1 MSTPRPQICLIG
13 GSADHPSRILACLDV
28 LQQHLTLLG
37 GEAHIWDLARDPL
50 PLLDPR
56 IHKNPALY
64 RSESVKKF
72 AELAEQADAFI
83 WGSPIYHDSFSG
95 VLKNALDSLSIQQ
108 FSHKPVA
115 LISSGNNQRTGSQA
129 CDQLRIVARSLHA
142 VVIPTQLVVLPVD
155 FGRNQQRY
163 FLVNEALEERFVQI
177 AKEILFYAAALRSVR
192 LSMQADSSHLLERGQ
207 QDGEECSPL
216 YQEQVLSR
224 HGETQGQIMV

>member
-13 GSADHPSRILACLDV
+13 GSAEHPSRILACFDV
-28 LQQHLTLLG
+28 LRQHLTPLG
-37 GEAHIWDLARDPL
+37 GDAQIWDLARDPL

-64 RSESVKKF
+64 RSASVKKF
-72 AELAEQADAFI
+72 AEMADQADAFI

-163 FLVNEALEERFVQI
+163 FLANEALEERFARM

-192 LSMQADSSHLLERGQ
+192 LSVQTGSLHVSERGQ
-207 QDGEECSPL
+207 EDGEECSPH
-216 YQEQVLSR
+216 YQAQLLSR
-224 HGETQGQIMV
+224 HGEMQGQIMV